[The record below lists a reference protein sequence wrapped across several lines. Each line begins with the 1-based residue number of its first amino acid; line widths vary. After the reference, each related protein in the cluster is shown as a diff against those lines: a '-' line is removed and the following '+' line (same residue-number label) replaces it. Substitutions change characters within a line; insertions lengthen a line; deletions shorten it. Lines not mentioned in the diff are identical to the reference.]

1 MSYHSQ
7 VAIVF
12 DTNAFTEEQLVK
24 AENILDSLSEGDPRL
39 IKRDGNCLQFYHAF
53 YKWYD
58 LDEDIESF
66 YSFLKEIPKNSYQ
79 FARTGEDPQDILW
92 EDTGNILFEIN
103 EAGIEQLRAEYDQRF
118 PVDSFNGE
126 FYSQKNKYMLD
137 STMRLVIK
145 NKSNTENAYIVTG
158 MEISE

>member
-79 FARTGEDPQDILW
+79 FARTGEDPQDIEYGGDCNFGLSIIH
-92 EDTGNILFEIN
+92 EVDPASLPI
-103 EAGIEQLRAEYDQRF
+103 EAF
-118 PVDSFNGE
+118 
-126 FYSQKNKYMLD
+126 
-137 STMRLVIK
+137 
-145 NKSNTENAYIVTG
+145 
-158 MEISE
+158 